1 MSMDKVNIAE
11 KLSLFT
17 EHWQPKIVAELNG
30 QYVKVAKLQGA
41 YVWHAHAEEDEAFL
55 VVVGHLRIELRD
67 GAVELGPGELC
78 VIPRGVE
85 HRPVAE
91 EECHCVLFE
100 PASTRNTGAVEDG
113 YTIEADDLERI

>member
-1 MSMDKVNIAE
+1 MIETVALTE
-11 KLSLFT
+11 KLSLVDEF
-17 EHWQPKIVAELNG
+17 WVPKVVAELNG

-55 VVVGHLRIELRD
+55 VVVGQLRIELRD

-85 HRPVAE
+85 HRPVAD

-100 PASTRNTGAVEDG
+100 PASTRNTGAVDND

>member
-1 MSMDKVNIAE
+1 MIETVALTE
-11 KLSLFT
+11 KLSLVDEF
-17 EHWQPKIVAELNG
+17 WVPKVVAELNG

-55 VVVGHLRIELRD
+55 VVAGQLRIELRD

-78 VIPRGVE
+78 VVPRGVE
-85 HRPVAE
+85 HRPVAD

-100 PASTRNTGAVEDG
+100 PASTRNTGTVDNDH
-113 YTIEADDLERI
+113 TIEADDLERI